1 MTALDVTVVVPTFN
15 RSRDLPATLAALAA
29 QTRRPRAVTVVDN
42 SSIDDTCAVVGAWV
56 APLAAA
62 GIALHYRCKLP
73 EGPAAARN
81 LGWRE
86 ADTAAVAFVDSDVS
100 LDPRWLAACEAALA
114 ADPGLGA
121 VGGKVVYAHRP
132 DLLNGY
138 GGALG
143 PLGLAWDALE
153 GQPACAATRAR
164 DVLWTNCSALLVR
177 RQALGEIDGFDEAF
191 FYGYEDSDLGW
202 RLNLAGWRV
211 RVVPE
216 ASVHHRVGSAIG
228 RAAGTISFHAAKNRL
243 RSVLVNWG
251 PAGLLRY
258 GPAALAYSLADAVL
272 RAPRGPKLQALLWT
286 LRHLPDTLARRR
298 SVQGSR
304 RVDDSRI
311 RALMDRRAFPER
323 RLGGLRRRPADVTS
337 PPILGADDRV

>member
-1 MTALDVTVVVPTFN
+1 MTASDVTVVVPTFN
-15 RSRDLPATLAALAA
+15 RGRDLPATLAALAA
-29 QTRRPRAVTVVDN
+29 QTRRPRAVVVVDN
-42 SSIDDTCAVVGAWV
+42 SSTDDTRAVVGGWGPA
-56 APLAAA
+56 LAAV
-62 GIALHYRCKLP
+62 GIALHYRCKAP

-100 LDPRWLAACEAALA
+100 LDPGWLAACGAALD
-114 ADPGLGA
+114 ADQDIGA

-153 GQPACAATRAR
+153 GEPATAATRAR

-177 RQALGEIDGFDEAF
+177 RKALAEIDGFDEAF

-202 RLNLAGWRV
+202 RLTLGGWRV

-216 ASVHHRVGSAIG
+216 AVVHHRVGSAIG
-228 RAAGTISFHAAKNRL
+228 RAAETIVFHAAKNRL

-251 PAGLLRY
+251 AARLLRH
-258 GPAALAYSLADAVL
+258 GPPALAYSLADAVL
-272 RAPRGPKLQALLWT
+272 RAPRGPKLRALLWT

-298 SVQGSR
+298 MVQASR
-304 RVDDSRI
+304 RVDDRGI
-311 RALMDRRAFPER
+311 RALMDRRAFPKR
-323 RLGGLRRRPADVTS
+323 RLGGLRRRAADVAA

>member
-1 MTALDVTVVVPTFN
+1 MALDVTVVVPTFN

-29 QTRRPRAVTVVDN
+29 QTRRPRAVTVIDN
-42 SSIDDTCAVVGAWV
+42 SSTDDTREVIGGWV
-56 APLAAA
+56 PVLAAA
-62 GIALHYRCKLP
+62 NIALRYRCKEP

-86 ADTAAVAFVDSDVS
+86 AETAAVAFVDSDVS
-100 LDPRWLAACEAALA
+100 LDPGWLAACGAALD
-114 ADPGLGA
+114 ADPGVGA

-153 GQPACAATRAR
+153 GEPATAATRPR

-177 RQALGEIDGFDEAF
+177 RRALAEIDGFDEAF

-202 RLNLAGWRV
+202 RLTLSGWRV

-216 ASVHHRVGSAIG
+216 ATVHHRVGSAIG
-228 RAAGTISFHAAKNRL
+228 RAAETISFHAAKNRL

-251 PAGLLRY
+251 LAGLLRY
-258 GPAALAYSLADAVL
+258 GLPAVTYGLADAVL
-272 RAPRGPKLQALLWT
+272 RAPRRPKLRALLWN
-286 LRHLPDTLARRR
+286 LRHLPGTLARRR
-298 SVQGSR
+298 RVQAGR
-304 RVDDSRI
+304 RVDDRAI

-323 RLGGLRRRPADVTS
+323 RLGGLRRRPADMTS
-337 PPILGADDRV
+337 PPILGADDRI

>member
-1 MTALDVTVVVPTFN
+1 MALDVTVVVPTFN
-15 RSRDLPATLAALAA
+15 RSRDLPATLEALAA
-29 QTRRPRAVTVVDN
+29 QTRRPRAVMVVDN
-42 SSIDDTCAVVGAWV
+42 SSTDDTRAVVDSWVPVLGAV
-56 APLAAA
+56 
-62 GIALHYRCKLP
+62 GIALRYRCKAP

-100 LDPRWLAACEAALA
+100 LDPGWLAACGAVLDT
-114 ADPGLGA
+114 DPRVGA
-121 VGGKVVYAHRP
+121 VGGRVVYAHRP

-153 GQPACAATRAR
+153 GEPVIAARRAR

-177 RQALGEIDGFDEAF
+177 RQALAQIDGFDEAF

-202 RLNLAGWRV
+202 RLTLSGWRV

-216 ASVHHRVGSAIG
+216 ATVYHRVGHAIG
-228 RAAGTISFHAAKNRL
+228 RAAETIIFHAAKNRL

-258 GPAALAYSLADAVL
+258 GPSALAYSLADAAL
-272 RAPRGPKLQALLWT
+272 RAPRGPKLRALLWN
-286 LRHLPDTLARRR
+286 LRNLPDTLARRR
-298 SVQGSR
+298 MVQARR
-304 RVDDSRI
+304 RVDDRRI

-323 RLGGLRRRPADVTS
+323 RLGGLRRRPADLAS
-337 PPILGADDRV
+337 PPVLGADDRV